1 MSKITQIQLG
11 SETYDI
17 SDTNLAVEVSSIKSK
32 VIQKV
37 SVSDEK
43 LIVTSE
49 TIGG

>member
-11 SETYDI
+11 SEIYDI
-17 SDTNLAVEVSSIKSK
+17 SDMNLEAEVGSIKSK

>member
-1 MSKITQIQLG
+1 MNKITQIQLG
-11 SETYDI
+11 STIYDI
-17 SDTNLAVEVSSIKSK
+17 SDMNLETEVSSIKSK

>member
-11 SETYDI
+11 STTYDI
-17 SDTNLAVEVSSIKSK
+17 SDMNLQVEVSSIKSQ

-43 LIVTSE
+43 LVITSE

>member
-11 SETYDI
+11 SEIYDI
-17 SDTNLAVEVSSIKSK
+17 SDMNLEVEVSSIKSK

-37 SVSDEK
+37 GVSDEK
-43 LIVTSE
+43 LIFTSE

>member
-11 SETYDI
+11 STVYDI
-17 SDTNLAVEVSSIKSK
+17 SDMNLETEVSSIKSV

-37 SVSDEK
+37 SVSGEK

>member
-11 SETYDI
+11 STIYDI
-17 SDTNLAVEVSSIKSK
+17 SDMNLEAEVSTIKSK
-32 VIQKV
+32 VIQNV

>member
-11 SETYDI
+11 SAVYDI
-17 SDTNLAVEVSSIKSK
+17 SDMNLETEVSSIKSV

-37 SVSDEK
+37 SVSGEK